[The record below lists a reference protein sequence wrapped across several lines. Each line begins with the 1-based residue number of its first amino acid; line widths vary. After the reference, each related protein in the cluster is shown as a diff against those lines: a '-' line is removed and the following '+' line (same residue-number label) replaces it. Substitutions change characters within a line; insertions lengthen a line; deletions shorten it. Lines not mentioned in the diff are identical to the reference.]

1 MVAMM
6 APGYHE
12 GEIPQEILKIGSS
25 RVLAEIFEYRDQYAD
40 LWTPD
45 NLRHVLNSGYADE
58 RVKQFIAR
66 VLEDEESDPDWESQ
80 REEIWTDEEVAEM
93 LIKCK

>member
-1 MVAMM
+1 
-6 APGYHE
+6 
-12 GEIPQEILKIGSS
+12 
-25 RVLAEIFEYRDQYAD
+25 
-40 LWTPD
+40 
-45 NLRHVLNSGYADE
+45 VLNSGYADE